1 MLSLSARGTR
11 WITAPIVVFVFVLG
25 VWVAGGQVTDD
36 FRGAM
41 LLTAAWVVLFAALC
55 VGVAVH
61 RRALRVPVLG
71 AFGLTAAVVGG
82 FLFWTTTRDRVVHE
96 HVVVGTP
103 SHTVAPT
110 ASASVD
116 VQVRSGDFR
125 SEEHASRG
133 TAAVV
138 RLRDGRHV
146 LTLTRFATSPG
157 PDLRVRLVP
166 GASTNGGADGVIDLG
181 GLKGNRGDQQYG
193 LPAGADLRRYTSVVI
208 WCRAFSVAFA
218 SARLLPS

>member
-1 MLSLSARGTR
+1 MSSVPARWSA
-11 WITAPIVVFVFVLG
+11 APVVAGVFLLG

-41 LLTAAWVVLFAALC
+41 ALTAAWVVLCGGVCAWVALR
-55 VGVAVH
+55 

-96 HVVVGTP
+96 RVAVGTP
-103 SHTVAPT
+103 SHA
-110 ASASVD
+110 ASPRAARD
-116 VQVRSGDFR
+116 VQVRSGAFR

-138 RLRDGRHV
+138 RLHDGHRV

-166 GASTNGGADGVIDLG
+166 GASADGGADGAIDLG
-181 GLKGNRGDQQYG
+181 ALKGNRGDQQYA
-193 LPAGADLRRYTSVVI
+193 LPPSTDLRRYTSVVI
-208 WCRAFSVAFA
+208 WCRAFSAAFA
-218 SARLLPS
+218 SARLLTT